1 MENHRNRGLQYLVK
15 NKANKTLPDWPYMR
29 TYEHKEM
36 RFRSSTFR
44 WGERTYLMGIINVTP
59 DSFSGDGIHKNVEEV
74 VSFARALVEA
84 GADCIDIGGE
94 SSRPNAEA
102 ITEEVELERV
112 LPAVK
117 AICDAVKVPVS
128 IDTRRSSVAK
138 EAIDLGA
145 EIINDIYGL
154 QGDPD
159 MAAICARSG
168 AAVVLMHNQR
178 NYESSTVQKSLDA
191 GWAESLKLAK
201 KAEIKKNRIILD
213 PGFGFGW
220 LPEENLE
227 ILSTF
232 HKFQSYQLPLLLG
245 PSRKSTLGIVLG
257 DLPTE
262 ERLEGTVAAS
272 VLAVGGGADI
282 VRVHDVVE
290 VSRALKVADSVVRGS

>member
-1 MENHRNRGLQYLVK
+1 MK

-44 WGERTYLMGIINVTP
+44 WGERTYLMGIVNVNP
-59 DSFSGDGIHKNVEEV
+59 DSFSGDGIYKNVEEAV
-74 VSFARALVEA
+74 NFACALVEA

-94 SSRPNAEA
+94 SSRPNATT

-112 LPAVK
+112 LPVVK

-128 IDTRRSSVAK
+128 IDTRRSIVAK
-138 EAIDLGA
+138 KAIDLGA

-159 MAAICARSG
+159 MAAICAHSG
-168 AAVVLMHNQR
+168 ASVVLMHNQR
-178 NYESSTVQKSLDA
+178 NYESSTVQKSIHA
-191 GWAESLKLAK
+191 GWSESLKLAN
-201 KAEIKKNRIILD
+201 KAEIERGRIILD

-220 LPEENLE
+220 LTEENLKLLRSFYE
-227 ILSTF
+227 
-232 HKFQSYQLPLLLG
+232 FQSCQLPLLLG

-272 VLAVGGGADI
+272 VLAVARGADI
-282 VRVHDVVE
+282 VRVHDVFE
-290 VSRALKVADSVVRGS
+290 VSRALKVADAVVRGS

>member
-1 MENHRNRGLQYLVK
+1 
-15 NKANKTLPDWPYMR
+15 MR

-36 RFRSSTFR
+36 RFRNSTFR

-59 DSFSGDGIHKNVEEV
+59 DSFSGDGIHKNVGEV

-94 SSRPNAEA
+94 SSRPNAEV

-154 QGDPD
+154 QGDSD

-168 AAVVLMHNQR
+168 AVVVLMHNQR

-191 GWAESLKLAK
+191 GWAESLRLAK

-232 HKFQSYQLPLLLG
+232 HKFQGYQLPLLLG
-245 PSRKSTLGIVLG
+245 PSRKTTLGIVLG

-272 VLAVGGGADI
+272 VLAVAGGADI